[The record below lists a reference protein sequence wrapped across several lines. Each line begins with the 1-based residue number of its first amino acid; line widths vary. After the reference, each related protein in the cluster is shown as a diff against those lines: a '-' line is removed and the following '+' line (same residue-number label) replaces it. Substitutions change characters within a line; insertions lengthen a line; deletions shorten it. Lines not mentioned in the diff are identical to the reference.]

1 LATQEKPTE
10 FIFQSQ
16 MGIGWQNHPGTPWRT
31 TVTKSNGSAIDPVER
46 IENAILFI
54 RDQKVMLD
62 ADLAKLYGVAPKD

>member
-1 LATQEKPTE
+1 
-10 FIFQSQ
+10 
-16 MGIGWQNHPGTPWRT
+16 M
-31 TVTKSNGSAIDPVER
+31 TKSNGSAIDPVER